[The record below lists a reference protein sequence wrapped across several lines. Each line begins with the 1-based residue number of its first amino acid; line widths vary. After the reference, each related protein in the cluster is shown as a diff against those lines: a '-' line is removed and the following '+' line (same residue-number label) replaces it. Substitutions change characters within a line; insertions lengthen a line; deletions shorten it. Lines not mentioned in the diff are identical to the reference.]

1 MSSTDHGASAAQI
14 ADGGTSAVGSRTRPA
29 PAVLERAESLAQTGT
44 WEWDVKTGVLLWSDN
59 MFRMLG
65 LSPGE
70 IVPTPEGV
78 LARTHPDDRQLVEDE
93 LEAARN
99 AIKPPEVTYRSVWP
113 DGTVHVLQAATAMA
127 GIDEDS
133 PSRLIGSVRDITDLT
148 EALRGTAESLTLM
161 ETLQSTAPVG
171 FAFVDR
177 DFRIVRINDSL
188 AEVNGAPAEE
198 QIGRT
203 VAEVAP
209 ELWAETESA
218 YRDVLESGK
227 AAVNLAIEREGGGPH
242 GLRYWLASFYPVR
255 IEEELIGIGVVVVD
269 ISERAEA
276 AHFRSAVMDT
286 IVEGLYVLDGK
297 GRLTSMNA
305 AASKLLGWT
314 QDELRGKSM
323 HDTIHF
329 QHADGSPHSEE
340 DCELLKV
347 RTEGRSVRMAHEAFT
362 RKNGTIC
369 PVAYSAA
376 PLMNGPR
383 VRGVVVV
390 FRDTT
395 AEEAESDRA
404 QRALDT
410 LVWVGRVRDAIDQ
423 DRLKLFSQPIVPLT
437 GGRPA
442 KELLLRMVGPGG
454 EIIRPRSFLPV
465 AEKYG
470 LIGEID
476 RWVIGKAA
484 RAASRGQR
492 VEANLSADSIGN
504 LDLLSVV
511 ERELREADADP
522 SNLVIEITET
532 ALMENI
538 DAGEAFARGLTEIGC
553 GVALDDF
560 GTGFG
565 SFTYLKKMPIT
576 FLKIDIDFVR
586 DLVANR
592 ASQHLVGAIVGLAK
606 DFGYQTIAEGVE
618 DAGTLA
624 LLRDYGVDFVQG
636 YHLGRPA
643 EMGADGA

>member
-1 MSSTDHGASAAQI
+1 LHGKNRGASATPI
-14 ADGGTSAVGSRTRPA
+14 ADRGTPDRTRTRPA
-29 PAVLERAESLAQTGT
+29 CGVLERAESLAQTGC
-44 WEWDVKTGVLLWSDN
+44 WEWDLKTGVLLWSDN

-70 IVPTPEGV
+70 IVPTPEDV
-78 LARTHPDDRQLVEDE
+78 LARTHPDDRQRVEDE
-93 LEAARN
+93 IESARN
-99 AIKPPEVTYRSVWP
+99 AGKPPEVIYRSVWP
-113 DGTVHVLQAATAMA
+113 DGSVHVLQAATAID
-127 GIDEDS
+127 GIGEDS
-133 PSRLIGSVRDITDLT
+133 PSRLIGSVRDITELT

-161 ETLQSTAPVG
+161 ETLQSMAPVG

-203 VAEVAP
+203 VAEVVP
-209 ELWAETESA
+209 EVWAEMESA

-227 AAVNLAIEREGGGPH
+227 ATVNLSIEREGGGPH
-242 GLRYWLASFYPVR
+242 GLRYWLASVYPVR

-286 IVEGLYVLDGK
+286 IVEGLYVLDGE

-323 HDTIHF
+323 HETIHF

-347 RTEGRSVRMAHEAFT
+347 RTEGRSVRMAHQAFT

-442 KELLLRMVGPGG
+442 QELLLRMVGPEG

-511 ERELREADADP
+511 ERELREAGADP

-538 DAGEAFARGLTEIGC
+538 DAGEAFARGLSEIGC

-592 ASQHLVGAIVGLAK
+592 ASQHLVGAIVGLAR

-618 DAGTLA
+618 DAETLA
-624 LLRDYGVDFVQG
+624 LLQDYGVDFVQG